1 MVVRIAS
8 SPPCGCQRRERDQLG
23 FAMVVRIASSP
34 PCGCQRRERDQ
45 LGFAM
50 AGLKS
55 GGRKP

>member
-1 MVVRIAS
+1 MWVPKKRE
-8 SPPCGCQRRERDQLG
+8 RERDQVG

-34 PCGCQRRERDQ
+34 PCGCQRRERERDQ